1 MEEKHEKADYAS
13 GDVSNT
19 GENSVTA
26 EETIAAVDQSESER
40 NAEPVDETKEEEKA
54 DTEDEQSTGEGD
66 EEVNQVNQLE
76 TINQKRQEEKQ
87 IFQVCLII

>member
-26 EETIAAVDQSESER
+26 EETIAVDQSESER
-40 NAEPVDETKEEEKA
+40 NAEPVDETQEEEKA